1 MEIYHEG
8 ARSLPVVQQVD
19 VLVAG
24 GGPSGVAAATA
35 AARAGQNTLMI
46 ERYGFCGGMA
56 TAGMSGAICGLFTSG
71 KSAPL
76 RQLVHGF
83 AGEFYHHLQKR
94 GAVSAPFPFGA
105 TALVVHD
112 PQVWK
117 EIADDLLADSGV
129 KVLFHTQMTDVVMQ
143 DGELKGVIIEN
154 KSGRQVILAK
164 RFVDATGDGDLCVKA
179 GVPHT
184 LGRNG
189 MVQYPTMVF
198 RMNQVDIARGIGH
211 SMQQLEVWVEEAQ
224 RQGYTLPRR
233 HIYLLP
239 SPRPNEVMCNVT
251 SILREDGR
259 PIDATSAEDLTF
271 AEQSGRRQIRQYE
284 RFLQRFVPGFEHA
297 KINDVAT
304 QIGIRQSRTIVGQG
318 KLTNDDVLL
327 ARKSPRSVA
336 KSAWCIE
343 AHNNDGIFMFYLDND
358 YYDIPYDTLLPQQV
372 PNLITAGRTLCAEHE
387 ALASA
392 RVTAQCFL
400 TGYAAGT
407 AAALSLR
414 QNRAFAGVDIAEL
427 CSIIEYSV

>member
-1 MEIYHEG
+1 MMTYREN
-8 ARSLPVVQQVD
+8 ARALPVAWQVD

-35 AARAGQNTLMI
+35 AARAGQDTMMI

-83 AGEFYHHLQKR
+83 AGEFYHHLQTR
-94 GAVSAPFPFGA
+94 GAVSAPFAFGE

-112 PQVWK
+112 PHVWK
-117 EIADDLLADSGV
+117 EIADDLLAESGA
-129 KVLFHTQMTDVVMQ
+129 KVLFHTQMTDVVMEN
-143 DGELKGVIIEN
+143 GRLKGVIIEN

-164 RFVDATGDGDLCVKA
+164 RFIDATGDGDLCVRA

-184 LGRNG
+184 VGRNG

-198 RMNQVDIARGIGH
+198 RMNNVDIARGIGH
-211 SMQQLEVWVEEAQ
+211 PVSRLEAWVDEAQ
-224 RQGYTLPRR
+224 RQGYRLPRR

-251 SILREDGR
+251 SILRDDGM
-259 PIDATSAEDLTF
+259 PIDATSAVDLTF
-271 AEQSGRRQIRQYE
+271 AEQQGRRQIREYE
-284 RFLQRFVPGFEHA
+284 RFLQNFVPGFEQA
-297 KINDVAT
+297 RINDVAA
-304 QIGIRQSRTIVGQG
+304 QIGIRQSRTIRGQAT
-318 KLTNDDVLL
+318 LTNDDVLN
-327 ARKSPRSVA
+327 ARKSQRSVA

-343 AHNNDGIFMFYLDND
+343 AHNREGIYMFYLDND
-358 YYDIPYDTLLPQQV
+358 YYDIPYDTLLPEHV
-372 PNLITAGRTLCAEHE
+372 PNLITAGRALCAEHE

-414 QNRAFAGVDIAEL
+414 QGVAFDRVDVAEL
-427 CSIIEYSV
+427 QSIIEYQR